1 MFKHS
6 AILRTGALLIGAP
19 IVFELAAL
27 GLLLRAQTETA
38 DAERWEL
45 HSKDVISRTA
55 QLRMMLT
62 RAHAA
67 VRGAYVYRT
76 MEFEKDRR
84 EALSR
89 WPAMLADLRRFVA
102 DNPGQ
107 QAQIDRI
114 GRAAD
119 PYFAYFTEMTRL
131 GASGQ
136 WEAYRGELLTAR
148 GKTLADNVETAL
160 SRFVQEE
167 GHLDGQRLAAVAA
180 SRLYER
186 NVLLLIAGL
195 AIVLAVALLVVFT
208 RGFSQRLA
216 RIAVNGRR
224 LATGDALLDP
234 LPGDDE
240 LAALDGVLHDSARR
254 LAAAAAAEKRYAAE
268 LEQRG
273 RALEQANKDLLFRRQ
288 ENETFVYSVS
298 HDLRSPLV
306 NVQGFTKELT
316 QACEDLRGAIAD
328 TQVDASGRDRLARIV
343 DHDIG
348 EAVSFIQ
355 TAVTRLSSIVDA
367 LLRLSRAGRVEFSA
381 QRVELGPIVERITR
395 AMRATIEQQGAHVTS
410 GPLPAVLGDAV
421 SIEQVFANL
430 IGNALN
436 YLDPARP
443 GRVEIGLDQR
453 SGEASSEA
461 IVYVRDNGLGI
472 PQRYL
477 SKLFVPFE
485 RLHGDVAKGEGIG
498 LALAKRIVDRHGGRI
513 WVESTEHAG
522 TTFFVA
528 LPRAIAGRPAPAG
541 VSTSAGTSTEH
552 GDRLR

>member
-381 QRVELGPIVERITR
+381 GRARADRGTDHAGHAGDDRAAGRARDQRPAAGGAGRRRVDRTGVREPDRQRAQLPGSRQARAGGDRLGP
-395 AMRATIEQQGAHVTS
+395 
-410 GPLPAVLGDAV
+410 AV
-421 SIEQVFANL
+421 
-430 IGNALN
+430 
-436 YLDPARP
+436 R
-443 GRVEIGLDQR
+443 R
-453 SGEASSEA
+453 
-461 IVYVRDNGLGI
+461 
-472 PQRYL
+472 
-477 SKLFVPFE
+477 
-485 RLHGDVAKGEGIG
+485 
-498 LALAKRIVDRHGGRI
+498 
-513 WVESTEHAG
+513 
-522 TTFFVA
+522 
-528 LPRAIAGRPAPAG
+528 G
-541 VSTSAGTSTEH
+541 VLR
-552 GDRLR
+552 GDRLRPRQRSWHPAAIPVEAVRALRTAARRRREGRRHRPRAGQAHRGPPWRPHLGGIDRARRHDVFRGAAARHRRAARAGGRFDVGRDVD